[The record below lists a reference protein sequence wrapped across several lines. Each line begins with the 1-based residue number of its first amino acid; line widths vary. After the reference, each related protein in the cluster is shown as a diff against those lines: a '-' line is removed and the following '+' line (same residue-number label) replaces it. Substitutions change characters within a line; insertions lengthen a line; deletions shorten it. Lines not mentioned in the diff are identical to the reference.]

1 MNLYQEGITEV
12 KGNLIQTPRGW
23 GGSYLEKKHT
33 PMFGTF
39 SKIRKRG
46 IEYRAENDTAVSD
59 ESGFKASGLTLVP
72 ASLTVKLDSKSRLGT
87 FHALGA
93 HLRHALVT
101 HYFLI
106 YISC

>member
-1 MNLYQEGITEV
+1 M
-12 KGNLIQTPRGW
+12 KGNLIQTPKGVCV

-46 IEYRAENDTAVSD
+46 IEYRAENVAAVSD
-59 ESGFKASGLTLVP
+59 ESGFKASGLTPVP

-87 FHALGA
+87 FHALWA
-93 HLRHALVT
+93 HLRHALAT